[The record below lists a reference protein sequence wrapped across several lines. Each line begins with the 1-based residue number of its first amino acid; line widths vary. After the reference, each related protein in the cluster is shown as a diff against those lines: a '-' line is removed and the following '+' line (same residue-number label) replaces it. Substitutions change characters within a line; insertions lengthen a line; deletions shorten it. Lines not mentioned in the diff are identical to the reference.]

1 MTTLHTVNRSP
12 QAAPALAS
20 CLRVALPGHGIL
32 LIEDGV
38 YAAVAVDAGAP
49 ALRDA
54 APELCVYAL
63 SADLAARG
71 IDVGTLLDGVQ
82 VIDYEGFVDL
92 ACHYDKVLAWS

>member
-1 MTTLHTVNRSP
+1 MATLHTLNRSP
-12 QAAPALAS
+12 PAAPALAS

-38 YAAVAVDAGAP
+38 YAAVAADAGAQ

-54 APELCVYAL
+54 QPDIAIYAL
-63 SADLAARG
+63 GADLAARG
-71 IDVGTLLDGVQ
+71 IAASALLDGVQ

-92 ACHYDKVLAWS
+92 ACRYDKVLGWS